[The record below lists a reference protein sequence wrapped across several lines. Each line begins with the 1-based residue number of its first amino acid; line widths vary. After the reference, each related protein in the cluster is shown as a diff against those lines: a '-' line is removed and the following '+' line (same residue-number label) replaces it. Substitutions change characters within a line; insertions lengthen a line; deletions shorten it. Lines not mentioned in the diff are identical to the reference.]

1 MDIAEDLARRDFTI
15 NAIAYDPIERTLID
29 PFDGISDLTHNC
41 LRAVGNAYERFSEDG
56 LRVLRAARFTATLG
70 VEIERATMAAMTPS
84 LDSYRKVSPE
94 RIRDEWIKALRARE
108 ASRAFKLMREQG
120 MLDITAPELVRMH
133 GCAQNRH
140 HRHDVWEH
148 TLATVDC
155 ITNESLPLRLAAL
168 FHDIGKPA
176 ARATSPKTGD
186 FTFHDHEIGGA
197 KLTDEILRR
206 LRFSNDLR
214 EVVVAL
220 VRHHLIVYTP
230 SWTDAAVRRWINR
243 VTPQL
248 TGDVLALARADVVAK
263 NVDAQSQLDGLAELE
278 RRVCDA
284 LTANQA
290 FVLKDLAVTGD
301 QLMQGLNIAPGPA
314 VGRLLRDLM
323 EDVLE
328 TPGHNERERLLERA
342 RELLKSSLSDASNR
356 VPPDD

>member
-1 MDIAEDLARRDFTI
+1 MY
-15 NAIAYDPIERTLID
+15 NERVPAAALG
-29 PFDGISDLTHNC
+29 GIVSRHWEACGACNESQD
-41 LRAVGNAYERFSEDG
+41 R
-56 LRVLRAARFTATLG
+56 RFTF
-70 VEIERATMAAMTPS
+70 
-84 LDSYRKVSPE
+84 D
-94 RIRDEWIKALRARE
+94 
-108 ASRAFKLMREQG
+108 
-120 MLDITAPELVRMH
+120 
-133 GCAQNRH
+133 
-140 HRHDVWEH
+140 
-148 TLATVDC
+148 
-155 ITNESLPLRLAAL
+155 
-168 FHDIGKPA
+168 
-176 ARATSPKTGD
+176 
-186 FTFHDHEIGGA
+186 DHEIGGA